1 MPNGRR
7 SCDRRTGER
16 AVSDDGLLTD
26 FTATIEFDKYE
37 DIRAALFDPNLAR
50 SFDKRSY
57 EEGTIRSGIV
67 SIEHGAVHR
76 ARRRVENTQFRAD
89 VLRLYERDLFPKVMN
104 DLLDVLI
111 DRERVD
117 LFPIGEMLSVVLAAR
132 RAGIEYDASSLDD
145 LRTLVRHVDAFS
157 HGSAILDAKD
167 PDAVRALVR
176 ATYAEFEHDFVRPAW
191 ATRAALIDRV
201 RRGELTE
208 DELPHHI
215 LTILLLHRGD
225 PQIALE
231 DDARIVREVA
241 TYLQGGTHTSAQT
254 LVNAFDLVFETGDGY
269 PRTIDRIASD
279 TLFAQRVVQ
288 ETLRLRPTT
297 PKMKRR
303 AEADTEVA
311 GRKVPKDAVVVLDV
325 VAANRDP
332 RLFGADPEQ
341 FDPDRTVDGSVQRW
355 GLSFGGGPHQCPGRA
370 VGGGFPVPADFNP
383 EDDHVFGLV
392 ALELQA
398 VARRGV
404 RRDDTATP
412 ERDLRTARFTRWLH
426 YPVRFTSLPGA
437 RPVEHDLRT
446 APG

>member
-1 MPNGRR
+1 VTDN
-7 SCDRRTGER
+7 
-16 AVSDDGLLTD
+16 GLLTE
-26 FTATIEFDKYE
+26 FTATIELDRYE
-37 DIRAALFDPNLAR
+37 DIRAALFDPNLSR
-50 SFDKRSY
+50 SFDKRAY
-57 EEGTIRSGIV
+57 EDGNIRSGIV
-67 SIEHGAVHR
+67 SIAHGATHR

-132 RAGIEYDASSLDD
+132 RAGIEYDASSLED

-157 HGSAILDAKD
+157 QGAAILDAKD
-167 PDAVRALVR
+167 PEAVRALVR
-176 ATYAEFEHDFVRPAW
+176 TAYAEFDRDFVRPAS
-191 ATRAALIDRV
+191 AARSLLIDRL
-201 RRGELTE
+201 RRGEISE
-208 DELPHHI
+208 EELPHDI
-215 LTILLLHRGD
+215 LTVLLLHRAD
-225 PQIALE
+225 PQIELD
-231 DDARIVREVA
+231 DDARIAREVA

-254 LVNAFDLVFETGDGY
+254 LVNALDLVFATGDEH
-269 PRTIDRIASD
+269 PRITDRIARD

-303 AEADTEVA
+303 AEADTEIA
-311 GRKVPKDAVVVLDV
+311 GRRVPKDSLVVLDI
-325 VAANRDP
+325 VAANQDP
-332 RLFGADPEQ
+332 RLFGDHPER
-341 FDPDRTVDGSVQRW
+341 FDPDRAIDASVQRW

-370 VGGGFPVPADFNP
+370 VGGGFPVPADFHTD
-383 EDDHVFGLV
+383 DDHVFGLV

-404 RRDDTATP
+404 RPDPSAAP

-426 YPVRFTSLPGA
+426 YPVRFDPLVGGG
-437 RPVEHDLRT
+437 PVEKDLRR
-446 APG
+446 ALG